1 MKTCKYE
8 DDGQTMIV
16 PECLESDDGSIDD
29 VHPDDCEYWI
39 KCPYCGKTIEWNKA
53 KGGVMHIVKELSDNL
68 EHYINQHYDNIA
80 PVGQYARLDR
90 EREQELDL
98 VKRAKEWLKDQ
109 GE

>member
-53 KGGVMHIVKELSDNL
+53 KGEK
-68 EHYINQHYDNIA
+68 
-80 PVGQYARLDR
+80 
-90 EREQELDL
+90 
-98 VKRAKEWLKDQ
+98 
-109 GE
+109 